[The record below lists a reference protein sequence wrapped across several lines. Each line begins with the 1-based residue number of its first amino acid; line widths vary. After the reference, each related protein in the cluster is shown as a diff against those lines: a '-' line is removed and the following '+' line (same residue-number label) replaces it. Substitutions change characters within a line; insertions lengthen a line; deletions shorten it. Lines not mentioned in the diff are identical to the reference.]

1 MVEVELIQAIGNLGA
16 LPLLGFL
23 LYHAIKIRK
32 NGNGRIGKVEEK
44 VNQLVVDVALLKAHF
59 GIKEEK

>member
-1 MVEVELIQAIGNLGA
+1 MTVEMIQAIGNLGA

-23 LYHAIKIRK
+23 LYYAIKIRR

-44 VNQLVVDVALLKAHF
+44 MNRLVVDVALLKAHF